1 MLELDATHVIED
13 TNYRVMLMEYC
24 EQGDLSEVYK
34 KNKLYGEEEVVAGLT
49 FLFYKMDSSTS

>member
-1 MLELDATHVIED
+1 MIED